1 MTENSNPR
9 GGQGG
14 PMQDW
19 YQPFAVF
26 TTQTLTEVSEFL
38 PRLVA
43 ALLILVIGAAIA
55 RAFKGVVVKLLETL
69 KVSSWVNNT
78 PVEHFLK
85 NAEMGQKLE
94 GILGSIVYWLLMLL
108 VVHSTVA
115 VLGLESLRGV
125 LERVLSYIPHVIS
138 AVLVLF
144 FGTLLAGVVE
154 SLVKGS
160 IMSMDGRS
168 ARLLGKVSSYL
179 VMTIAVMAAI
189 SELGIASEFIMI
201 LFIGFVTMLTLG
213 VGLAV
218 GLGGQDV
225 VRDMLTKWYN
235 KTSKE
240 VSKK

>member
-1 MTENSNPR
+1 
-9 GGQGG
+9 
-14 PMQDW
+14 MQDW
-19 YQPFAVF
+19 YQPLTIF
-26 TTQTLTEVSEFL
+26 TTQTLSEVSAFL
-38 PRLVA
+38 PRLIG

-55 RAFKGVVVKLLETL
+55 RALKAVVIKLLETL

-94 GILGSIVYWLLMLL
+94 GVIGGVVYWLLMLL
-108 VVHSTVA
+108 VIHSTVS
-115 VLGLESLRGV
+115 VLGLQSLTVV
-125 LERVLSYIPHVIS
+125 LEKVLSYIPHVVS

-160 IMSMDGRS
+160 IMSMDGHS

-189 SELGIASEFIMI
+189 SELGIASEFIMV
-201 LFIGFVTMLTLG
+201 LFVGFVTMLSLG
-213 VGLAV
+213 LGLAL

-225 VRDMLTKWYN
+225 VRDMLGKWYA

-240 VSKK
+240 MNKK